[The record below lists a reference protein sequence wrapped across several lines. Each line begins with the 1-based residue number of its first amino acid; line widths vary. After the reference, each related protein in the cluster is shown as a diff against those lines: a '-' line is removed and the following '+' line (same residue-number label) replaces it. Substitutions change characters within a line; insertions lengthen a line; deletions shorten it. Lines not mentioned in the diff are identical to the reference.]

1 MAAMTSQS
9 RRIAGIVLI
18 VFPTVVFGGVS
29 VLTLLVHD
37 PTYADNALR
46 QDLWRAGHAHAGVLL
61 LLTLVVLH
69 YVDETGLSE
78 GIRWYVRL
86 AVPAAAVLLPIAF
99 FLSVLSPDATQPTP
113 LVYLAYVG
121 AALLVT
127 GLLILGIGLLRAGGR
142 RSMAEASD
150 GPSRPKVVS
159 TPTQIRSRS
168 EIMRPQQPRTMSTRA
183 GQPARRQPAPVP
195 PAQPRSRSSPSSLPR
210 PEPWQW
216 ARSQLVPWRS
226 GG

>member
-1 MAAMTSQS
+1 M
-9 RRIAGIVLI
+9 AGIVLI

-46 QDLWRAGHAHAGVLL
+46 QDLWRAGHAHGGVLL
-61 LLTLVVLH
+61 LLTLVVLR

-78 GIRWYVRL
+78 GTRWYVRL

-127 GLLILGIGLLRAGGR
+127 GLLILGIGLLRAQGPAIDGGGER
-142 RSMAEASD
+142 RPVAAE
-150 GPSRPKVVS
+150 GR
-159 TPTQIRSRS
+159 
-168 EIMRPQQPRTMSTRA
+168 
-183 GQPARRQPAPVP
+183 
-195 PAQPRSRSSPSSLPR
+195 
-210 PEPWQW
+210 
-216 ARSQLVPWRS
+216 
-226 GG
+226 